1 MVGRVAELGPE
12 AANEFVNPAVMREA
26 VAFQM
31 TWIGAPTVY
40 YGDEAGVCGF
50 TDPDNRRTYPWG
62 HEDKELIAFHKEMIG
77 IHKEEKPLR
86 TGSLKMLYWGKNILA
101 YGRFQEEEQIIVV
114 LNNSK
119 ELKEVTVPVWQ
130 AEVPEKGRMI
140 RLVYSYE
147 EGYTTE
153 QDEYIVENG
162 EIVLNMGRHSAI
174 VLKPLHLQKAEGD
187 F

>member
-1 MVGRVAELGPE
+1 
-12 AANEFVNPAVMREA
+12 
-26 VAFQM
+26 
-31 TWIGAPTVY
+31 
-40 YGDEAGVCGF
+40 
-50 TDPDNRRTYPWG
+50 
-62 HEDKELIAFHKEMIG
+62 
-77 IHKEEKPLR
+77 
-86 TGSLKMLYWGKNILA
+86 MLYWEKNILA